1 MITYPHMHAI
11 TPHPYKY
18 AITRHPYKYAFTRHP
33 YKYAFTTHPYLYD
46 HYTSIHVFNQH
57 TFIYERLTSTYECD
71 HSIYMLEIAI
81 DFLPQRPKRGAIRND
96 NNELSGEL
104 VFRHKSP
111 AMTPLRPQRND
122 HKSRSESF
130 VVVLP

>member
-18 AITRHPYKYAFTRHP
+18 VITPHPYKYAFTP
-33 YKYAFTTHPYLYD
+33 HPYLYD
-46 HYTSIHVFNQH
+46 HSTSIKSVILIHPYMFAITAH
-57 TFIYERLTSTYECD
+57 PYLYDERLTSTYECD
-71 HSIYMLEIAI
+71 HSIEIAI
-81 DFLPQRPKRGAIRND
+81 DFLPQRPKLGAIRND

-111 AMTPLRPQRND
+111 AMIPLRPQRSD